1 MHVTIEQADERAM
14 NLSKREGLLL
24 RHHQVL
30 RIVVV
35 GETIRGSPAQD
46 NGSIAFGRI
55 RILTDRARFF
65 SHKFRSPQILLLPC
79 PECGDG

>member
-1 MHVTIEQADERAM
+1 MHVTSEQTDERAV

-24 RHHQVL
+24 WHHRVL

-46 NGSIAFGRI
+46 NGLMRFGRI
-55 RILTDRARFF
+55 RIKTDRA
-65 SHKFRSPQILLLPC
+65 
-79 PECGDG
+79 